1 MTNPL
6 FKESVDLIRV
16 TFQGENILFVVTVA
30 GIVYGAYRSLKKRL
44 IKQQSILIKSET
56 RAINKEQDKKID
68 LQQETMNQVIES
80 LGSIERNLLRTQILM
95 GMEQKLFSKSELSYF
110 YDKYTN
116 LGGNSFVS
124 DKVEAYLKRTDIL

>member
-6 FKESVDLIRV
+6 FKESADLIRV

-30 GIVYGAYRSLKKRL
+30 GIVYGAYRSLKKHM